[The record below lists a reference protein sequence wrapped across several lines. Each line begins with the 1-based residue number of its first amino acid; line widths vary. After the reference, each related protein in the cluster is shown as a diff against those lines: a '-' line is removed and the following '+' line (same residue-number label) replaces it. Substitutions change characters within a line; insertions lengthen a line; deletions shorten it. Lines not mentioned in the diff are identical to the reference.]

1 MNNKSCSGEPV
12 APAKKWA
19 FRVILLLFP
28 LLLIAVAE
36 ISIRLFLAA
45 PTADDPFLNIGAIPD
60 FFEKVSIDGVPHYR
74 VSHAQAYRG
83 RSIAFPVVKPEGTIR
98 VFCLGGSASAGWPHP
113 VSEIYSSFLQRAL
126 ERAYPGRSFEV
137 INASAHAYAS
147 YRVRMIFNNVIN
159 FDPDLII
166 IYSGNNEFLEK
177 RTYHTGKETFD
188 QVSRSSRNLRVV
200 RLLEYKIKRLLNP
213 ESSLSGISREHINFE
228 MWTKIARE
236 ALTLRQDPEQYEQLR
251 KHFHY
256 NISRMVETAA
266 EKNIPVVLLTVP
278 VNLRDWH
285 PNVSLNRLE
294 GDALTAWRDLYY
306 AGRRGL
312 LQGDYAA
319 AEIAFKQALALEPMH
334 AEVTFYLARTFEKQE
349 RFAEAI
355 EAFIKAKD
363 LDHNP
368 FRAMS
373 DFNVSINQI
382 ADEFPNAHLAD
393 TFGAFMKASDPYA
406 PGFNLLL
413 DYVHPHKDGNLLIA
427 KSVFNTIVQNQLF
440 GEATSSEFIHV
451 PPDLPPGEFPYV
463 AETDYQMQETLVHLF
478 AMMHQYE
485 NMVWKAKQFDGPGF
499 PELPRIKRAL
509 AIIPDVLEMERKHI
523 MGEPVNPADEAAIKE
538 RLKAYYYEEF
548 PKLKW
553 VDDLNF

>member
-1 MNNKSCSGEPV
+1 MNNQSTSAVTVP
-12 APAKKWA
+12 PAKKWA
-19 FRVILLLFP
+19 FRIVLLLFP
-28 LLLIAVAE
+28 LLLLVAAELAV
-36 ISIRLFLAA
+36 RLFLAA

-60 FFEKVSIDGVPHYR
+60 FFEKVTVDGISHYR

-83 RSIAFPVVKPEGTIR
+83 RNITFPVVKPEGTVR

-126 ERAYPGRSFEV
+126 ERAYPGRKIEV

-159 FDPDLII
+159 FDPDLIV

-177 RTYHTGKETFD
+177 RTYNTGKETFD
-188 QVSRSSRNLRVV
+188 RVARSSRNLRVV
-200 RLLEYKIKRLLNP
+200 RLLEYKVKRMMNP
-213 ESSLSGISREHINFE
+213 EHSLSGISREHINFE

-251 KHFHY
+251 KHYHY
-256 NISRMVETAA
+256 NISKMVESAA
-266 EKNIPVVLLTVP
+266 EKNIPVILMTVP

-294 GDALTAWRDLYY
+294 GVPLKEWRTAYY
-306 AGRRGL
+306 AGRRAL
-312 LQGDYAA
+312 LEGSHSA
-319 AEIAFKQALALEPMH
+319 AEMSFKQALSLEPLS
-334 AEVTFYLARTFEKQE
+334 AEVTYYLARAYEKQG
-349 RFAEAI
+349 RFADAI
-355 EAFIKAKD
+355 DTYILAKD

-373 DFNVSINQI
+373 DFNTSIRQI
-382 ADEFPNAHLAD
+382 AEDHPRAYLAD
-393 TFGAFMKASDPYA
+393 SFAAFMKASEPYA
-406 PGFNLLL
+406 PGFNLFL

-427 KSVFNTIVQNQLF
+427 RTVFDTIVQNKLF
-440 GEATSSEFIHV
+440 GEAAIPEFAHI
-451 PPDLPPGEFPYV
+451 PPELPPGEKPYV

-485 NMVWKAKQFDGPGF
+485 NMVWKAKQYSGPDF
-499 PELPRIKRAL
+499 PDLPRVKRAL
-509 AIIPDVLEMERKHI
+509 AIIPDVLELERRHI
-523 MGEPVNPADEAAIKE
+523 MGEEVEPAEETLIKE
-538 RLKAYYYEEF
+538 RLKAYYHEEF

-553 VDDLNF
+553 EDDLNF

>member
-1 MNNKSCSGEPV
+1 M
-12 APAKKWA
+12 
-19 FRVILLLFP
+19 P
-28 LLLIAVAE
+28 LLLIGVAE
-36 ISIRLFLAA
+36 IGIRLFLSA

-60 FFEKVSIDGVPHYR
+60 FFEKVSLNGVPHYQ

-83 RSIAFPVVKPEGTIR
+83 RNLAFPVTKEPGTIR

-113 VSEIYSSFLQRAL
+113 VSEIYNAFLQRAL
-126 ERAYPGRSFEV
+126 ERAYPGRKFEV

-159 FDPDLII
+159 FDPDLIV

-177 RTYHTGKETFD
+177 RTYNTGRESFD
-188 QVSRSSRNLRVV
+188 RVARSSRNLRVV
-200 RLLEYKIKRLLNP
+200 RLLEYSVKRWKNP

-236 ALTLRQDPEQYEQLR
+236 ALTLREDPEQYEQLK
-251 KHFHY
+251 KHYHY
-256 NISRMVETAA
+256 NISKMVESAA
-266 EKNIPVVLLTVP
+266 EHKVPVVLLTVP

-294 GDALTAWRDLYY
+294 GSALVNWRNFYY

-312 LQGDYAA
+312 LEGDYAA
-319 AEIAFKQALALEPMH
+319 AEKAFNQALELEPIH
-334 AEVTFYLARTFEKQE
+334 AEVTYYLARTYEKQE
-349 RFAEAI
+349 RYAEAA
-355 EAFIKAKD
+355 ETYIKAKD

-373 DFNVSINQI
+373 DFNESIKQI
-382 ADEFPNAHLAD
+382 ADEYPNAYLAD
-393 TFGAFMKASDPYA
+393 AFNAFMKASEPYA

-413 DYVHPHKDGNLLIA
+413 DYVHPHKVGNVLIA
-427 KSVFNTIVQNQLF
+427 STVFDTIVGNELF
-440 GEATSSEFIHV
+440 GKPEHEDFVEIPPVLKEGEKPYDSS
-451 PPDLPPGEFPYV
+451 
-463 AETDYQMQETLVHLF
+463 TDFKMQETLLHLF
-478 AMMHQYE
+478 AMMHQYD
-485 NMVWKAKQFDGPGF
+485 NMIWKAHQFEN
-499 PELPRIKRAL
+499 PEYQEMPRVKRAL

-523 MGEPVNPADEAAIKE
+523 MGEPVDPADEAALKE
-538 RLKAYYYEEF
+538 RLKAYYHEEF